1 MQHMK
6 LLAFRVT
13 NFRSVED
20 SDWIEV
26 DTVTGLIGTNESGK
40 TNIIMPLWK
49 LKPARGGE
57 IESTA
62 DYPRKRYN
70 EIRTMEHKPVFI
82 RARFQLSEN
91 LAQTIAQ
98 LAGAEVNDVRLAEVS
113 RDFDGKNVVS
123 FPEATP
129 RRTAAKTKLQQIL
142 ACTESELAEIEPFKT
157 EASLAEA
164 ILDAV
169 RRAHTVVEQM
179 DGDIDA
185 ESLTKLSKCLSVV
198 ALDDHP
204 KGSKIVPR
212 YKQLQ
217 TEIGNE
223 LTAITAPHPSKV
235 TKASAKVIEE
245 MPSFVY
251 YSNYG
256 NLDSEIYLPHVID
269 NLKRDDLGAKE
280 GAKVRTL
287 KVLFDFVKLEPQE
300 ILKLGRDPAGKL
312 SDEQI
317 AEAAQ
322 NKKERDILLQSAG
335 TDLTHK
341 FRDWWQQGEY
351 RFRFQADGDH
361 FRIWVSDDLRPED
374 IELEGRS
381 SGLQWFLSFYL
392 VFLVESKDAHKGA
405 ILLLDE
411 PGLTLHALA
420 QEDLSD
426 FFENLSKT
434 NQIIYSTHSA
444 HMIHADH
451 LDRIRAVYIGN
462 SGDTLVTANLRAASD
477 PRSSRSRSLHPVHS
491 VLGLSSSRTT
501 LQFCQSVIVEGES
514 DQTYLSAMKVYL
526 IAKGLIRP
534 PREMVFLPAGGT
546 KGVKGILPVVAGTSE
561 ELPFVVLDADES
573 GQAMADAL
581 REHLYAAHRERV
593 VSIREFADM
602 ENAEIEDLWPSDLL
616 ADAITRYLR
625 GPEEEFSEFYQH
637 SKPIVL
643 QVKAYAAKHGLV
655 LEVPGW
661 KVAVA
666 ERAKARLLREP
677 EKIAD
682 VQAGLWHKLFAR
694 LLLGSH
700 E

>member
-1 MQHMK
+1 MQHLK
-6 LLAFRVT
+6 LIAFRVT

-40 TNIIMPLWK
+40 TNIIIPLWK

-57 IESTA
+57 IEATA

-91 LAQTIAQ
+91 LARSVAQ
-98 LAGAEVNDVRLAEVS
+98 LAGTEVKNVRLAEVS
-113 RDFDGKNVVS
+113 RDFDGKYVVS
-123 FPEATP
+123 FPEAPP
-129 RRTAAKTKLQQIL
+129 RQTAAKTELQQIP
-142 ACTESELAEIEPFKT
+142 ARTESELAEVEPFKT
-157 EASLAEA
+157 EASLTEA
-164 ILDAV
+164 ISDAFQ
-169 RRAHTVVEQM
+169 RAHTEVS
-179 DGDIDA
+179 D
-185 ESLTKLSKCLSVV
+185 
-198 ALDDHP
+198 
-204 KGSKIVPR
+204 
-212 YKQLQ
+212 
-217 TEIGNE
+217 
-223 LTAITAPHPSKV
+223 
-235 TKASAKVIEE
+235 KVIEE

-251 YSNYG
+251 YSHYG

-280 GAKVRTL
+280 GTKVRTL

-300 ILKLGRDPAGKL
+300 ILELGRDPAGEL
-312 SDEQI
+312 SEDQI
-317 AEAAQ
+317 AEVAQ
-322 NKKERDILLQSAG
+322 KKKERDILLQSAG

-341 FRDWWQQGEY
+341 FRNWWQQGEY

-392 VFLVESKDAHKGA
+392 IFLVESEDAHKGA

-434 NQIIYSTHSA
+434 HQIVYSTHSA

-462 SGDTLVTANLRAASD
+462 SGETLVTANLRAASD

-491 VLGLSSSRTT
+491 ALGLSASRTT
-501 LQFCQSVIVEGES
+501 LQFCQSIIVEGES
-514 DQTYLSAMKVYL
+514 DQTYLSAMKVHL
-526 IAKGLIRP
+526 IANGMIQP
-534 PREMVFLPAGGT
+534 PREMIFLPAGGT
-546 KGVKGILPVVAGTSE
+546 KGVKGILPVVAGTTE

-573 GQAMADAL
+573 GRAMADAL
-581 REHLYAAHRERV
+581 RDHLYAAHRERV
-593 VSIREFADM
+593 VPVREFVDM
-602 ENAEIEDLWPSDLL
+602 ENAEIEDLWPPDLL
-616 ADAITRYLR
+616 ADVITRHLR
-625 GPEEEFSEFYQH
+625 GPEEEFSEFH
-637 SKPIVL
+637 RPGTPIVP
-643 QVKAYAAKHGLV
+643 QVEAYAEKHRLE

-661 KVAVA
+661 KVEVA

-677 EKIAD
+677 EKITD
-682 VQAGLWHKLFAR
+682 LQAELWQKLFDR
-694 LLLGSH
+694 LLRHEAENHRGSR
-700 E
+700 

>member
-1 MQHMK
+1 M
-6 LLAFRVT
+6 
-13 NFRSVED
+13 
-20 SDWIEV
+20 
-26 DTVTGLIGTNESGK
+26 
-40 TNIIMPLWK
+40 
-49 LKPARGGE
+49 
-57 IESTA
+57 
-62 DYPRKRYN
+62 
-70 EIRTMEHKPVFI
+70 
-82 RARFQLSEN
+82 
-91 LAQTIAQ
+91 
-98 LAGAEVNDVRLAEVS
+98 
-113 RDFDGKNVVS
+113 
-123 FPEATP
+123 
-129 RRTAAKTKLQQIL
+129 
-142 ACTESELAEIEPFKT
+142 AEIEPFKT

-185 ESLTKLSKCLSVV
+185 ESLTKLSKGLSVV

-426 FFENLSKT
+426 FSR
-434 NQIIYSTHSA
+434 IY
-444 HMIHADH
+444 
-451 LDRIRAVYIGN
+451 
-462 SGDTLVTANLRAASD
+462 LR
-477 PRSSRSRSLHPVHS
+477 PTRSSTP
-491 VLGLSSSRTT
+491 RT
-501 LQFCQSVIVEGES
+501 
-514 DQTYLSAMKVYL
+514 
-526 IAKGLIRP
+526 
-534 PREMVFLPAGGT
+534 
-546 KGVKGILPVVAGTSE
+546 
-561 ELPFVVLDADES
+561 
-573 GQAMADAL
+573 L
-581 REHLYAAHRERV
+581 R
-593 VSIREFADM
+593 
-602 ENAEIEDLWPSDLL
+602 
-616 ADAITRYLR
+616 T
-625 GPEEEFSEFYQH
+625 
-637 SKPIVL
+637 
-643 QVKAYAAKHGLV
+643 
-655 LEVPGW
+655 
-661 KVAVA
+661 
-666 ERAKARLLREP
+666 
-677 EKIAD
+677 
-682 VQAGLWHKLFAR
+682 
-694 LLLGSH
+694 
-700 E
+700 